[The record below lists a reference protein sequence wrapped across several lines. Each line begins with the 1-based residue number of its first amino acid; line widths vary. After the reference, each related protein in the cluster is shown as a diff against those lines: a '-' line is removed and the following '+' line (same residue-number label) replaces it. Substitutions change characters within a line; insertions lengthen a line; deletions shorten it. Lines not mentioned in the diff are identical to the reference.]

1 MDKDQKQLLMAIM
14 AEGFTA
20 FDLALYL
27 DTHPEDKKALA
38 DWNET
43 VRKERE
49 LQAQYEKKYGP
60 ITAYGSAGEY
70 PWRWVEEPWP
80 WEMNFAV

>member
-1 MDKDQKQLLMAIM
+1 MDKDQKQLLISIM
-14 AEGFTA
+14 AEDFTA

-27 DTHPEDKKALA
+27 DTHPDDKKALA
-38 DWNET
+38 DWNDA
-43 VRKERE
+43 VRKARD

-60 ITAYGSAGEY
+60 LNAWGAVGEY